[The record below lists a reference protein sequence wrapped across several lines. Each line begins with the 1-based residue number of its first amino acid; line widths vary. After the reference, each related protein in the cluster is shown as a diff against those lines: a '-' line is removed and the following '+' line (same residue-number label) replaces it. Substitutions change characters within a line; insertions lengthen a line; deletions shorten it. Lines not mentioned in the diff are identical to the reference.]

1 MFVFSVCR
9 LVSRRCHNISTM
21 YPLAP
26 APHRTGRGALHH
38 PAPSLS
44 HPLRMGIKI
53 SYPIH
58 PGRLPSILAL
68 EAGTQSLRIKE
79 QPHQRGKSLPPKLAR
94 PLCETSKSCG
104 HGLNPHCV
112 GPCFPYPFSQ
122 TGTPLL
128 HPRYQA
134 SSLLWV
140 PPTSVSLRP
149 LPRFL
154 HLSENALIFPA
165 PTDGSPWLPHGLH
178 VRLDA
183 A

>member
-1 MFVFSVCR
+1 MGWVEYTKMAIVCQGNLSTRSWVCLGAFSAGIRGVFRVEVER
-9 LVSRRCHNISTM
+9 
-21 YPLAP
+21 
-26 APHRTGRGALHH
+26 GRF
-38 PAPSLS
+38 
-44 HPLRMGIKI
+44 
-53 SYPIH
+53 
-58 PGRLPSILAL
+58 PSILAL

-104 HGLNPHCV
+104 HGLNPLCV

-122 TGTPLL
+122 TGAPLL

-154 HLSENALIFPA
+154 HLSENALTFPA